1 MGRPGRRRELAGCSK
16 NDEATSCSDPWRNDG
31 LFVLRSP
38 FASYGPVV
46 RRTGS
51 QLWIRTPRLLQAL
64 ALGSYR
70 REVHV
75 DGDARFVFIDERRLW
90 FFTKKT
96 TVPFKQIQQIS
107 YRYRA
112 WPTAWSV
119 LGRIHDEVERFEITL
134 KLEGTLVPVVVASY
148 WGEGAAG
155 GLDTW
160 LMDDDLID
168 VEGTQADDS
177 RELVRH
183 LTALLP
189 VDPTPKLSSIA

>member
-16 NDEATSCSDPWRNDG
+16 NDE
-31 LFVLRSP
+31 
-38 FASYGPVV
+38 
-46 RRTGS
+46 
-51 QLWIRTPRLLQAL
+51 
-64 ALGSYR
+64 
-70 REVHV
+70 
-75 DGDARFVFIDERRLW
+75 
-90 FFTKKT
+90 
-96 TVPFKQIQQIS
+96 
-107 YRYRA
+107 
-112 WPTAWSV
+112 
-119 LGRIHDEVERFEITL
+119 
-134 KLEGTLVPVVVASY
+134 
-148 WGEGAAG
+148 AG